1 MADPKPKRTPFSLP
15 KKLDFNKMNYV
26 TTSQKVAPKPVLT
39 KSFATTN
46 SRPAQPIKFGKNGL
60 PQTNG
65 TRKSLTPSRSVSRTP
80 SHEPRDKRNGKTP
93 RPNRSSP
100 ALSTPVFSEDEDEAH
115 EDETSEPRR
124 KRPRLHGSFIDEVRK
139 VRDSRSFSENDT
151 EYTIIHAA
159 DIANNQILQHDKFKF
174 AEHFTVLGEDEE
186 ECPIIDLQYPC
197 GGQTERYQLV
207 RPVDKSDY
215 KPLSEMVDNM
225 KMVAEYYLE
234 PSFRTKI
241 TGDEFGAGGLVAQL
255 DKHAKDNKLPGAQ
268 QRFLQVIE
276 EYNDIVCA
284 KRKDGTITSQ
294 LDSMTS
300 PLPRQLVEHIVL
312 GQIYARTVSPHV
324 EIVTAYQAFSDNVY
338 GELKPKF
345 LSTIFRETR
354 LRSDQ
359 IFVDLGSGVGNCVMQ
374 AALEIGCESW
384 GCEVMSN
391 PASLAEASA
400 LEFPSRCR
408 MWGIKPGR
416 IRLIHDDFTKNTE
429 ILEVLKKADVVLV
442 NNQAFSPELNDQLK
456 HIFLDLKE
464 GCQIVSLKY
473 FRDPAHKV
481 KETNINDPA
490 NQLRVVEKERFSD
503 MVSWTDD
510 PGKWYLHVK
519 DWTEVRKVKERH
531 GL

>member
-1 MADPKPKRTPFSLP
+1 MP
-15 KKLDFNKMNYV
+15 KKLDFNKMNY
-26 TTSQKVAPKPVLT
+26 TTTTKTVAPVPTISKTLV
-39 KSFATTN
+39 SSAAR
-46 SRPAQPIKFGKNGL
+46 SAQPIKFGKNGL
-60 PQTNG
+60 PKTNG
-65 TRKSLTPSRSVSRTP
+65 VRKSLTPSRSVSRTP
-80 SHEPRDKRNGKTP
+80 SHEPREKRNGKTA
-93 RPNRSSP
+93 RPSRSSP
-100 ALSTPVFSEDEDEAH
+100 ALSTPMFSEDEDEAP
-115 EDETSEPRR
+115 ESRR
-124 KRPRLHGSFIDEVRK
+124 KRPRLQGTFVDKKRQ
-139 VRDSRSFSENDT
+139 VRDSGSFSEHGAD
-151 EYTIIHAA
+151 YHIIHAA
-159 DIANNQILQHDKFKF
+159 DIANNQILQHDKYKF

-186 ECPIIDLQYPC
+186 ECPVVDLQYPC

-225 KMVAEYYLE
+225 KMVAEYYLD
-234 PSFRTKI
+234 SDLRTKI
-241 TGDEFGAGGLVAQL
+241 IGDEFGAGGLVAQL
-255 DKHAKDNKLPGAQ
+255 DKHAKDTRLPGAQ
-268 QRFLQVIE
+268 QRFIDVIE
-276 EYNDIVCA
+276 EFNDILRA
-284 KRKDGTITSQ
+284 KRADGSISAQ
-294 LDSMTS
+294 LDKMTS

-312 GQIYARTVSPHV
+312 GQIYARTVSPKV

-345 LSTIFRETR
+345 LSTIFRETG

-359 IFVDLGSGVGNCVMQ
+359 LFVDLGSGVGNCVMQ

-416 IRLIHDDFTKNTE
+416 IRLIQDDFTRNTE
-429 ILEVLKKADVVLV
+429 ILETLKKADVVLV
-442 NNQAFSPELNDQLK
+442 NNQAFSPGLNDQLK

-473 FRDPAHKV
+473 FRDPSHKV

-503 MVSWTDD
+503 MVSWSDD

-519 DWTEVRKVKERH
+519 DWSEVRQVKERH